1 MTSLDETNLF
11 EENLKFDESMEIKN
25 PETWDFFLDGSL
37 LFKKKLVSFCC
48 TGVDHA
54 LKQKNKS
61 MKIQGGK
68 KGVGNNE
75 SVLEE
80 YFLISCEMSQ
90 VNDIRG

>member
-11 EENLKFDESMEIKN
+11 EENLKFDESMESKN

-54 LKQKNKS
+54 LK
-61 MKIQGGK
+61 
-68 KGVGNNE
+68 
-75 SVLEE
+75 
-80 YFLISCEMSQ
+80 
-90 VNDIRG
+90 